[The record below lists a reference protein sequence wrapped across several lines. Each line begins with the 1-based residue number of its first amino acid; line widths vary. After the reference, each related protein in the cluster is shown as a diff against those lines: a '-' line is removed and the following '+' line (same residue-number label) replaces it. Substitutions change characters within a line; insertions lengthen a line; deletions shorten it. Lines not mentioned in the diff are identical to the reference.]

1 MGMRQEEV
9 FHFRAIFGMT
19 TTTRKKACEQKFR
32 YFGSTRS
39 TMHLNLMSI
48 SLLLFVGIVSWHHAA
63 STTQNGDFNP
73 AHMKPF
79 GAHMD
84 PASVDEFKEG
94 EMPSA
99 QDFWSK
105 YVKKSKPVVFRGAAK
120 NSPAMTKWTDEYLAE
135 KFGDFEVRLEA
146 RKEKQGYIP
155 IGAKGVGR
163 DTIKNFVETYHK
175 ANKYIVSELP
185 KAMYDD
191 IMVLPGLSCGEMSNR
206 IVEVDWWMNGGKAS
220 SIIHKDAF
228 NQINCLMNGTKEWKF
243 IEYKYEKRI
252 YKAWEPEREVG
263 GYSRVNPEKV
273 DLIKY
278 PKVATVPWMFTTM
291 NAGDCLYLPGSM
303 YHQVKSYG
311 THNFAV
317 SLLFSRFDNR
327 KRLNFTGCPEDAAPK
342 SVPLGTL
349 DIDWQYPGTGTMTM
363 GAPDLES
370 IRNYLSMFLSKKG
383 KFKYNTWVEILG
395 VVYEGKEKSW
405 IKNMAKEAYDKVKKF
420 TGSPLN
426 KEIIE
431 RLPKDVLREL
441 ALTFQPVDASNT
453 YDHEYTYIH
462 PSGIVALIDKL
473 VKEDG
478 HLERGKFIKQYQKTL
493 FGTETF
499 ASEIMDKIAGEAT
512 EIAHKEQVKM
522 NKDKALKKYFEL
534 QRIEPE
540 APEGE
545 QIEGDAYDNTN
556 RDTEMFE
563 TGMPDMS
570 DDDENFEG
578 EKQQNAENDKA
589 TDSNQNKD
597 EL

>member
-1 MGMRQEEV
+1 MRQE
-9 FHFRAIFGMT
+9 RGSIFFLT
-19 TTTRKKACEQKFR
+19 TLDNNEEEGVLTKVS
-32 YFGSTRS
+32 YFGWTRS
-39 TMHLNLMSI
+39 TMQLNVVSI
-48 SLLLFVGIVSWHHAA
+48 FLLLFVGIVSWQYAA
-63 STTQNGDFNP
+63 STTQNGNLHP

-84 PASVDEFKEG
+84 PAPVDEFKDG

-99 QDFWSK
+99 QDFWSN
-105 YVKKSKPVVFRGAAK
+105 YVKKRKPVVFRGAAK
-120 NSPAMTKWTDEYLAE
+120 NSPAMEKWTDEYLAE

-155 IGAKGVGR
+155 IGDKGVGR

-185 KAMYDD
+185 KAMHDD
-191 IMVLPGLSCGEMSNR
+191 IMVLPGLSCGEMSDR

-228 NQINCLMNGTKEWKF
+228 NQINCLMNGTKEWKL

-278 PKVATVPWMFTTM
+278 PKVATVPWMFTIM

-303 YHQVKSYG
+303 YHQVKSNG
-311 THNFAV
+311 TNNFAV
-317 SLLFSRFDNR
+317 SLLFSRFDDR
-327 KRLNFTGCPEDAAPK
+327 KHLNFTGCPEDAAPN
-342 SVPLGTL
+342 SVSLGTL
-349 DIDWQYPGTGTMTM
+349 DVDWQYPGTGTMTM
-363 GAPDLES
+363 GAQDLET
-370 IRNYLSMFLSKKG
+370 IREHMTLFLNKKG
-383 KFKYNTWVEILG
+383 KFLYKAWVDMLKLL
-395 VVYEGKEKSW
+395 YEGKEKSW
-405 IKNMAKEAYDKVKKF
+405 IENMAKENYNKVKKMV
-420 TGSPLN
+420 GGPLN
-426 KEIIE
+426 KKVIE
-431 RLPKDVLREL
+431 TLPKTALREL
-441 ALTFQPVDASNT
+441 ALAFQPMDASNT
-453 YDHEYTYIH
+453 YDHEYTYIN
-462 PSGIVALIDKL
+462 PNEIGELINKL

-478 HLERGKFIKQYQKTL
+478 HLTRAKFIEQYQKDL
-493 FGTETF
+493 FGTEKF
-499 ASEIMDKIAGEAT
+499 ATEIMDKIAGEAT
-512 EIAHKEQVKM
+512 EIASKEQVHM
-522 NKDKALKKYFEL
+522 NKDKALKKYFEM

-545 QIEGDAYDNTN
+545 HTEGDAYDSTN
-556 RDTEMFE
+556 IDTEMFE

-570 DDDENFEG
+570 DDDDDNESVDG

-589 TDSNQNKD
+589 NNNQNKD